1 MTVEDNRQA
10 KSRGVRTQDGRPNF
24 LIIMVDEERYP
35 PVYETPEIRA
45 WRTTNLPAQALLRRH
60 GLEFKRH
67 YTGSTACC
75 PSRATIFT
83 GQYPSLHGVTQTT
96 GAAKSPFD
104 ADMFWLD
111 PNTVPTMGD
120 YFQTAG
126 YQTYYK
132 GKWHISDADI
142 LIPGTHNSLPSYNPN
157 NGVPDPE
164 TGRFYFNSNRLA
176 GYGFNGWIGPEP
188 HGRNPRNSGSSARF
202 GLSGRDVV
210 FAGEVVELI
219 QALSFEA
226 AEAEQAPW
234 LIVASFVN
242 PHDIAIYGALS
253 KITPTFKFELDD
265 TVPPVPP
272 PPTFRQPFTTRP
284 RCQRSYRRTF
294 GEALQP
300 LVETTFYRQLYYQLQ
315 KNVDRQIIRVLDS
328 LYRSPFLQNT
338 IVIFTAD
345 HGELLGAHGGL
356 AQKWY
361 CAFEEVLHVPLI
373 FHHPV
378 LFKGYR
384 SEEMLTS
391 HVDLLPTMLSLAGI
405 KESEILDVLS
415 LDHTEARPL
424 AGRDLSPLILGK
436 GEPERAGEPIYFM
449 TDDDVTRGLDQH
461 NFLGWDYNSV
471 IQPNHIET
479 VIASFPATEGGGRQE
494 IWKYSRYFDN
504 PQFWTDPGQKDNVLR
519 QFGKRTRIWGGIKG
533 EICANTEKTEPVPEE
548 YELYNVTTDP
558 CETANLAD
566 PRYATPE
573 SRAMQ
578 KCLSVLLMQQ
588 CQQKRLAPGS
598 GAVPGMPGC
607 GEIS

>member
-1 MTVEDNRQA
+1 MTVDDNRRA

-24 LIIMVDEERYP
+24 LFIMVDEERYP
-35 PVYETPEIRA
+35 PVYETPEIRD
-45 WRTTNLPAQALLRRH
+45 WRTTNLPAQELLRSH
-60 GLEFKRH
+60 CVEFKRH

-83 GQYPSLHGVTQTT
+83 GQYPSLHGVTQTD
-96 GAAKSPFD
+96 GVAKGPFD

-111 PNTVPTMGD
+111 PDTVPTMGD
-120 YFQTAG
+120 YFQAAG
-126 YQTYYK
+126 YRTYYR

-142 LIPGTHNSLPSYNPN
+142 LIPGTHNSLPSYNPTD
-157 NGVPDPE
+157 GVPDPH
-164 TGRFYFNSNRLA
+164 TAQIYLNSNRIA

-188 HGRNPRNSGSSARF
+188 HGGNPRNSGSSARF

-210 FAGEVVELI
+210 FADEVVELI
-219 QALSFEA
+219 QALTFEA
-226 AEAEQAPW
+226 SEAEQAPW

-253 KITPTFKFELDD
+253 KIIPTFKFEVDD

-272 PPTFRQPFTTRP
+272 PPTFREPFATRP
-284 RCQRSYRRTF
+284 RCQLSYRLTF
-294 GEALQP
+294 GEAFQP

-315 KNVDRQIIRVLDS
+315 KNVDRQIMRVLDS

-338 IVIFTAD
+338 IVIFTSD

-356 AQKWY
+356 VQKWY
-361 CAFEEVLHVPLI
+361 CAYEEVVHVPLI

-378 LFKGYR
+378 LFQGYR
-384 SEEMLTS
+384 PEEMLTS
-391 HVDLLPTMLSLAGI
+391 HVDLLLTMLGLAGI
-405 KESEILDVLS
+405 KEPGILDVLS

-424 AGRDLSPLILGK
+424 VGRDLSPLILGK
-436 GEPERAGEPIYFM
+436 GEPDRAGEPIYFM
-449 TDDDVTRGLDQH
+449 TDDDITRGLDQH

-471 IQPNHIET
+471 IQPNHVET
-479 VIASFPATEGGGRQE
+479 VVASFPAAEGGRRQE

-519 QFGKRTRIWGGIKG
+519 QVGKRTRIWGGIKG
-533 EICANTEKTEPVPEE
+533 EICATTEKTEPVPEE
-548 YELYNVTTDP
+548 YELYNVTADP
-558 CETANLAD
+558 CETTNLAD

-578 KCLSVLLMQQ
+578 QRLSVLLRQQ
-588 CQQKRLAPGS
+588 CLQKRLAPGS
-598 GAVPGMPGC
+598 GAVPGMPTC
-607 GEIS
+607 EEIG